1 MMTLQESCNLFQ
13 IHNIDEIDQK
23 TLKRK
28 YHKMCLKYHPDK
40 NKKHQHQ
47 RETQNE
53 FVKMKECYET
63 LNAYIETN
71 QKNKYQ
77 NCHTEKGGDRV
88 QHANIYET
96 LISLISV
103 ENIEYVLK
111 LIDSYKIYMNH
122 SPEVITL
129 NVTMKQVFDKCVY
142 VTNEHYIP
150 LWHKIIHQFSVK
162 EQKHMI
168 YIIKMNNV
176 PPHVCVMKNN
186 DIIIKIPKKSININE
201 YNVIKICDKVERD
214 VYISDS
220 DYEKAFL
227 MLREKG
233 IPKTNTNDIFDSSQ
247 MSNIHL
253 HLI

>member
-1 MMTLQESCNLFQ
+1 MTLRESCNLFQ

-40 NKKHQHQ
+40 NKNNQHQ
-47 RETQNE
+47 RQNQNE
-53 FVKMKECYET
+53 FIKMKECYEI
-63 LNAYIETN
+63 LNTYIETN
-71 QKNKYQ
+71 KKQKSVFQKND
-77 NCHTEKGGDRV
+77 HLID
-88 QHANIYET
+88 HSNIYET
-96 LISLISV
+96 LMSLISV

-111 LIDSYKIYMNH
+111 LIDSYKIYMNN

-129 NVTMKQVFDKCVY
+129 NVTIKQVFDKCVY

-162 EQKHMI
+162 EQKHII

-176 PPHVCVMKNN
+176 PSHACIMKNN
-186 DIIIKIPKKSININE
+186 DIVIKIPKKSININE
-201 YNVIKICDKVERD
+201 YNMIKICDKVERD

-227 MLREKG
+227 ILKEKG
-233 IPKTNTNDIFDSSQ
+233 IPKTNINDIFDSSQ

-253 HLI
+253 HLV

>member
-47 RETQNE
+47 RKNQNE

-71 QKNKYQ
+71 KKQQKSEDEHVHN
-77 NCHTEKGGDRV
+77 
-88 QHANIYET
+88 NIYET
-96 LISLISV
+96 LISLISI
-103 ENIEYVLK
+103 ENIEYVLRV
-111 LIDSYKIYMNH
+111 IDSYKIYMNH
-122 SPEVITL
+122 VPEVITL

-150 LWHKIIHQFSVK
+150 LWHNVVHQFSVK
-162 EQKHMI
+162 EQKHII
-168 YIIKMNNV
+168 YIIKINNI
-176 PPHVCVMKNN
+176 PSYACVMKNSN
-186 DIIIKIPKKSININE
+186 IVIKIPKKSVNKNE
-201 YNVIKICDKVERD
+201 YNIINICPQVELD
-214 VYISDS
+214 VYISEN

-227 MLREKG
+227 ILKEKG
-233 IPKTNTNDIFDSSQ
+233 IPKTNINDIFDSSQ
-247 MSNIHL
+247 LSNVHL
-253 HLI
+253 YLV

>member
-40 NKKHQHQ
+40 KKNQPHRHQ
-47 RETQNE
+47 RESQNE

-71 QKNKYQ
+71 QKNQHQ
-77 NCHTEKGGDRV
+77 NCDHSV

-111 LIDSYKIYMNH
+111 LIDSYKIYLNN

-129 NVTMKQVFDKCVY
+129 NVTIKQVFDKCVY

-168 YIIKMNNV
+168 YIIKINNV
-176 PPHVCVMKNN
+176 PPHVRVMKNN
-186 DIIIKIPKKSININE
+186 DIVVKISKKTININE
-201 YNVIKICDKVERD
+201 YNMIKICDKVERD
-214 VYISDS
+214 VYISDIT
-220 DYEKAFL
+220 YEKAFL

-233 IPKTNTNDIFDSSQ
+233 IPKTNINDIFDSSQ